1 MTREEIDN
9 AVKEIRE
16 HCRNSICSSCEA
28 LTIFGCVFVCGEPNE
43 RPTIEEAEKE
53 MLKRR
58 CRKGYE
64 RFK

>member
-43 RPTIEEAEKE
+43 WPTIEEAEKE
-53 MLKRR
+53 MPKRL
-58 CRKGYE
+58 
-64 RFK
+64 